1 MDKTQEIK
9 KLKELYHKTI
19 KIFGPPGTGKTF
31 TLIERVLKK
40 YLRLNYNPENIAF
53 LSFTNKA
60 VNTAVQRA
68 MDAFPQY
75 GDKDFSRFKTL
86 HTYCRRYFEEE
97 VFDPKDC
104 MIDYALQT
112 KIVKRSD
119 KRLSDDNFTYKDWSL
134 GVYSKSRNLLISP
147 EECYKNESYKRD
159 SLTVYLRKINTYEN
173 YKRAGGQGIVTGK
186 L

>member
-68 MDAFPQY
+68 MDAFPQ
-75 GDKDFSRFKTL
+75 
-86 HTYCRRYFEEE
+86 
-97 VFDPKDC
+97 
-104 MIDYALQT
+104 
-112 KIVKRSD
+112 
-119 KRLSDDNFTYKDWSL
+119 
-134 GVYSKSRNLLISP
+134 
-147 EECYKNESYKRD
+147 
-159 SLTVYLRKINTYEN
+159 
-173 YKRAGGQGIVTGK
+173 
-186 L
+186 

>member
-60 VNTAVQRA
+60 VNEVVSLP
-68 MDAFPQY
+68 M
-75 GDKDFSRFKTL
+75 
-86 HTYCRRYFEEE
+86 HTELSN
-97 VFDPKDC
+97 DQ
-104 MIDYALQT
+104 IDYISE
-112 KIVKRSD
+112 KIIKFF
-119 KRLSDDNFTYKDWSL
+119 N
-134 GVYSKSRNLLISP
+134 
-147 EECYKNESYKRD
+147 
-159 SLTVYLRKINTYEN
+159 
-173 YKRAGGQGIVTGK
+173 
-186 L
+186 